1 MRFTCRQ
8 CRALLPG
15 YIQRELSPKQR
26 SSVAHHLTSCSE
38 CYVVYT
44 MQQQLQRELAFSV
57 PRLGGAPRLEKMRSA
72 VMAEVTRPADKPKL
86 PVQAKAKLYQARYS
100 LSLAVLVLMISLL
113 LPLSIR
119 NHSFSLPTPPQP
131 EKITPQGTAVVA
143 LPPLETATLTATVQA
158 NYAPLPD
165 GTDTP

>member
-1 MRFTCRQ
+1 MKFFCRQ

-26 SSVAHHLTSCSE
+26 TFVARHLSNCSE

-44 MQQQLQRELAFSV
+44 TQQQLERELTFSV

-72 VMAEVTRPADKPKL
+72 VMAEVLRPAAKPKTQL
-86 PVQAKAKLYQARYS
+86 KPTAKLYQARYS
-100 LSLAVLVLMISLL
+100 LSLAALALMIALL

-119 NHSFSLPTPPQP
+119 NHTFSLPTPPQP
-131 EKITPQGTAVVA
+131 ERVTPQGTAVVS
-143 LPPLETATLTATVQA
+143 LPTLGTATLTATVQA